1 MKTAIVVLAIS
12 IIATLVIGVFLPN
25 QETVKS
31 ECDDTKEEAYIACL
45 QEEKYFGENVNDG
58 NKL

>member
-12 IIATLVIGVFLPN
+12 IIATLVIGAFLPN

-31 ECDDTKEEAYIACL
+31 ECDDTKEEAYIVCS
-45 QEEKYFGENVNDG
+45 QEEKYLRENV
-58 NKL
+58 K